1 MKKLLGLMHDT
12 SGKTNRI
19 KLRVQEFTDEIK
31 RTNPEF
37 LNKKLTNNE
46 NLTIAFY
53 LRDIKNQ
60 AENLDKVLDNFY
72 LENKDE

>member
-1 MKKLLGLMHDT
+1 MHDT

-37 LNKKLTNNE
+37 LNKKLMNNE
-46 NLTIAFY
+46 NLTIEFY
-53 LRDIKNQ
+53 LRDIQNQ